1 MVVSE
6 LAKSKCKAPK
16 SSFFSKTL
24 IASVLACVISSG
36 VSTPSYAV
44 ELMDAYVQY
53 SQATEE
59 WCYNNGFHFSKD
71 NFVFNADVNDNIR
84 NYFKEKYNDPDVE
97 VNLNYMFFDDNN
109 NVCFGGSL
117 YSRNR
122 TKYKSD
128 SMTGGYSGEFIISFD
143 ELMEMGSAKGLF
155 ANAYSNQYLSNYS
168 SVNHGVRALAKGN
181 NSVALGTDAVVNE
194 DSSNSVA
201 LGSGSIANT
210 PNVISVGND
219 DLRRRI
225 VNVANGVA
233 DSDVA
238 TVGQLNRAIKN
249 SVDIS
254 NMGTGNS
261 VEKIN
266 NPIVIG
272 RNNTVNNTYQGAQ
285 IAGDYE
291 GSVLIGNN
299 ISATPENGT
308 GRYGSNDLFEI
319 INNSDGTV
327 NVPKKF
333 EKVAYAVGIGDG
345 VKIGDMDTVAIGSN
359 AKATSK
365 SATAVGHGADASSE
379 RSVALGM
386 SAKAS
391 GLMSSALG
399 WGANASDLGT
409 TAIGTKSKAKGDFD
423 VAVGYDSTISS
434 TKGYNTAIGY
444 KSTIKESS
452 TQDAIALGSRSNVS
466 KSNAVAIGT
475 YSNVQGNNG
484 VALGQRSLV
493 KSNSSVAIGSNS
505 VASDDNVVSFGRG
518 INDPLLTE
526 SQINYRYSR
535 DGDELVLTEEEVV
548 IANQMIGTPE
558 EYKRRLIHVA
568 DGINDSDVA
577 TVGQLNAAIA
587 DISSSGN
594 IIGSNNTVSDVSDVV
609 IHGDNNTV
617 SNPASFYGY
626 TDGNVADG
634 VLKNVVLIGNN
645 SSASVTNVSSP
656 RATRNIY
663 SDSIGIGI
671 DSDGNMSQVP
681 IEYNRIENVVGIG
694 NDVKIADS
702 DTVAIG
708 HSAKALGHYG
718 TAIGGYS
725 EASYE
730 GGVAVGYA
738 AKSSS
743 LNTTALGLSA
753 KAESSYATALGSVTS
768 AMNQATAIGYGSK
781 ATARGDLVAGYTA
794 RTTTNSEN
802 SVVLG
807 SSASGSNKNVV
818 ATGYLSKA
826 NGLNSVAL
834 GSGATA
840 NNTASIAVGSDS
852 IAKEDNVVSFGH
864 DAGDKHIIIEEYHE
878 AGYTGYLTDEVSYDS
893 DLNRRL
899 THIADGI
906 NDNDAATVGQINAL
920 LQGSTGSYN
929 NTNYVGINSTGGS
942 NVNGEEAI
950 GADAVAIGKDAAG
963 VNRDTTAV
971 GSHAWAVASGSVAL
985 GADSIATSSD
995 EVSVGHQGGSY
1006 EYMNGNVGHGS
1017 SYGASDGGDGSLY
1030 RRVTNVKDGVGDHDA
1045 VTVGQMNHVVADFAT
1060 SDSLDT
1066 KANIDLDNISD
1077 NGVNV
1082 VSAIA
1087 QRSTKVIAGQNTNV
1101 TVGDNNG
1108 TVTYAVNVATN
1119 GAIAEGNEGIVT
1131 GGAIYDALQNVSANT
1146 GEITPYTAGD
1156 GIAISNT
1163 KQISVVKDGEVE
1175 HGNTGLVTGG
1185 QVYDKLS
1192 AYNENLTDILDGVV
1206 SNIENDLD
1214 TKAKR
1219 NLSNLDNSGKNV
1231 IRSLV
1236 QNSIQLNAGQNTNL
1250 TVTASDGKLNYT
1262 IDTVATGEVANNN
1275 IGLMSGGAVYNEVR
1289 PTNGNYIANNKTVAE
1304 NLTVL
1309 DTSIKN
1315 VSDRVDVLGGTIA
1328 DTTVVRY
1335 DSNTKDKLT
1344 LNGTQ
1349 GTTLTNLKNGAVT
1362 ASSTDAVTGSQLYS
1376 VKRSVD
1382 DHTTAINTLQGNITE
1397 NANAISSLDGRVTSM
1412 EDMVTHAFNAT
1423 EELQTTV
1430 GGLETTVGN
1439 MQTTVNEMQDTVSG
1453 LTTDVNNVKSAVT
1466 DLEGDFTTIQE
1477 NVSDLQNGLGSVQND
1492 VSDVKETLET
1502 VQADTTQIKENVTSL
1517 QSNVDTLQQDLE
1529 TKANADGSN
1538 IDVAKFI
1545 EKMKAEENG
1554 IVMKDDLHAET
1565 RVEEDGNFVKKINS
1579 LQDNLLALDNGM
1591 SDLRNSIPKETH
1603 GMSVN
1608 FKNTNDANYNGSGAI
1623 GDNALAVGPNAEA
1636 SGEDAIAIGHGSKAS
1651 GLQSIA
1657 VGTGNEVSGNHSGA
1671 FGDPNDVSGD
1681 NSYVIGNDNTVS
1693 GDNTFV
1699 LGNNVTNAT
1708 GSNSV
1713 VLGANSDGSQD
1724 NVVSVGKEGA
1734 ERKIIHVAEGSIEK
1748 DSTDAVTGGQLYDV
1762 KEDFR
1767 NAQGI
1772 DTDKWAN
1779 ALGTGTVSEGDSDLV
1794 TGGTVYDAIKDLQI
1808 VKDIVVPDFSSGNI
1822 QIAGS
1827 PAYDMID
1834 TINVSKSDG
1843 SGRVITGVV
1852 ANPEDVTSVANVG
1865 YVNAV
1870 GQTIVNGVNNV
1881 IHEVDIKA
1889 NKIGASAAAIAS
1901 LEAPPMDG
1909 DEKWAFSASVGH
1921 YRGETAGAVGAY
1933 YRPQDNIM
1941 LNVKGA
1947 VGNGEDMIGGGV
1959 GIALQ
1964 RGNSAGLTKA
1974 SLAKAVNSQARVI
1987 EEMKAEREAD
1997 KAEIAELK
2005 AMVQQLTERQEQ
2017 TEQRNAQ

>member
-1 MVVSE
+1 MNKIYKVVWSKAKNCHVVVSE
-6 LAKSKCKAPK
+6 LAKSHTKAPK
-16 SSFFSKTL
+16 SGIISKTVV
-24 IASVLACVISSG
+24 AGVLACVLSG
-36 VSTPSYAV
+36 A
-44 ELMDAYVQY
+44 
-53 SQATEE
+53 
-59 WCYNNGFHFSKD
+59 
-71 NFVFNADVNDNIR
+71 FVFSAFAEGDASKISADSTETVTGADIYAYLHQPQVFLGTGTSNLTIPSGSNAYNFSIGKDIDNQGALSVAIGYGSKAYGTSSLAI
-84 NYFKEKYNDPDVE
+84 N
-97 VNLNYMFFDDNN
+97 
-109 NVCFGGSL
+109 GGTAGDL
-117 YSRNR
+117 VHQ
-122 TKYKSD
+122 
-128 SMTGGYSGEFIISFD
+128 GGT
-143 ELMEMGSAKGLF
+143 
-155 ANAYSNQYLSNYS
+155 ANAYNGQIAIGSSSIADGNYAIAIGS
-168 SVNHGVRALAKGN
+168 GSKANGVGSVGLGRWAYAKGSGSVAVGDN
-181 NSVALGTDAVVNE
+181 IKANTADSVAIGKRSEVNGYQSTSLGSAAKTSGFASVALGFGSSDEGLNNVVSVGARYNPETGGYLYRDDGGIDIIPAPISGGGSGNGQIAGDDPYANIIISRRIINMADGVDDTDA
-194 DSSNSVA
+194 
-201 LGSGSIANT
+201 
-210 PNVISVGND
+210 
-219 DLRRRI
+219 
-225 VNVANGVA
+225 
-233 DSDVA
+233 A
-238 TVGQLNRAIKN
+238 TVGQVRTM
-249 SVDIS
+249 IS
-254 NMGTGNS
+254 NAGGSGSSTNYVGVNGVGSTDSNYTGA
-261 VEKIN
+261 
-266 NPIVIG
+266 G
-272 RNNTVNNTYQGAQ
+272 AGGAQ
-285 IAGDYE
+285 AI
-291 GSVLIGNN
+291 
-299 ISATPENGT
+299 
-308 GRYGSNDLFEI
+308 
-319 INNSDGTV
+319 
-327 NVPKKF
+327 
-333 EKVAYAVGIGDG
+333 
-345 VKIGDMDTVAIGSN
+345 AIGSKASSATYGGLAIGAG
-359 AKATSK
+359 AKANEIYSTAMGAESVSGGQGAVALGLK
-365 SATAVGHGADASSE
+365 AKANGNYNTALGTKTDVKNGEYNVALGYGAKVGPLLGNAIVSSATSLGAVAQAEGN

-386 SAKAS
+386 GSYSKGTSSVGLGENTKVYAK
-391 GLMSSALG
+391 
-399 WGANASDLGT
+399 N
-409 TAIGTKSKAKGDFD
+409 
-423 VAVGYDSTISS
+423 
-434 TKGYNTAIGY
+434 
-444 KSTIKESS
+444 
-452 TQDAIALGSRSNVS
+452 
-466 KSNAVAIGT
+466 
-475 YSNVQGNNG
+475 
-484 VALGQRSLV
+484 
-493 KSNSSVAIGSNS
+493 SVAIGASSMVRSNQE
-505 VASDDNVVSFGRG
+505 DVVSFGYDAG
-518 INDPLLTE
+518 TLPGGVNPGSVTYVDENGVLMEIMSSDTIINQDPPE
-526 SQINYRYSR
+526 
-535 DGDELVLTEEEVV
+535 
-548 IANQMIGTPE
+548 E

-568 DGINDSDVA
+568 DGIDDSDVA

-663 SDSIGIGI
+663 SDSIGIGV

-753 KAESSYATALGSVTS
+753 KAESSYATALGAVTS
-768 AMNQATAIGYGSK
+768 ATNQATAIGYGSK

-840 NNTASIAVGSDS
+840 NNTDSIAVGSDS

-906 NDNDAATVGQINAL
+906 NDNDAATVGQM
-920 LQGSTGSYN
+920 
-929 NTNYVGINSTGGS
+929 
-942 NVNGEEAI
+942 
-950 GADAVAIGKDAAG
+950 
-963 VNRDTTAV
+963 NR
-971 GSHAWAVASGSVAL
+971 
-985 GADSIATSSD
+985 
-995 EVSVGHQGGSY
+995 
-1006 EYMNGNVGHGS
+1006 
-1017 SYGASDGGDGSLY
+1017 
-1030 RRVTNVKDGVGDHDA
+1030 
-1045 VTVGQMNHVVADFAT
+1045 VVADFAT

-1101 TVGDNNG
+1101 TVGDDNG
-1108 TVTYAVNVATN
+1108 TVTYAVNLATN

-1131 GGAIYDALQNVSANT
+1131 GGAIYDALQNVSANI

-1156 GIAISNT
+1156 SIAISNT

-1175 HGNTGLVTGG
+1175 HGNIGLVTGG

-1192 AYNENLTDILDGVV
+1192 AYNENLTDMLDGAI
-1206 SNIENDLD
+1206 SSIEDDLG
-1214 TKAKR
+1214 TKAKS

-1231 IRSLV
+1231 IRGLAQQSVKVVPGENTGVTISSENGALTYAVDVHGLGTVSENNTGLV
-1236 QNSIQLNAGQNTNL
+1236 
-1250 TVTASDGKLNYT
+1250 
-1262 IDTVATGEVANNN
+1262 TG
-1275 IGLMSGGAVYNEVR
+1275 GTLYNEVR
-1289 PTNGNYIANNKTVAE
+1289 PANGNYIANNKTVAE

-1315 VSDRVDVLGGTIA
+1315 VSDRVDALGGTIA

-1382 DHTTAINTLQGNITE
+1382 DHTTAINTLQGNVTE

-1412 EDMVTHAFNAT
+1412 EDMVTNAFNAT

-1453 LTTDVNNVKSAVT
+1453 LATDVNNVKSAVT
-1466 DLEGDFTTIQE
+1466 DLEGDFTVMQE

-1492 VSDVKETLET
+1492 VSDVKETLGT
-1502 VQADTTQIKENVTSL
+1502 VQADTTQIKENVTAL
-1517 QSNVDTLQQDLE
+1517 QSNVSTLQQDVE

-1545 EKMKAEENG
+1545 EKMKVEENG
-1554 IVMKDDLHAET
+1554 IVTKDDLHAET
-1565 RVEEDGNFVKKINS
+1565 RVEEDGFFVKKVNS

-1591 SDLRNSIPKETH
+1591 SDLRNSIPKEMH

-1693 GDNTFV
+1693 GNNTFV

-1708 GSNSV
+1708 GNNSV
-1713 VLGANSDGSQD
+1713 VLGADSDGSQD

-1734 ERKIIHVAEGSIEK
+1734 ERKIVHVAEGSIEK
-1748 DSTDAVTGGQLYDV
+1748 DSTDAVTGGQLYDIR
-1762 KEDFR
+1762 EDFR

-1779 ALGTGTVSEGDSDLV
+1779 ALGTGTVSEGDNDLV
-1794 TGGTVYDAIKDLQI
+1794 TGGTVYDAIKDLQT

-1852 ANPEDVTSVANVG
+1852 TNPEDVTSAANVG

-1870 GQTIVNGVNNV
+1870 GQTIVNGVNNA
-1881 IHEVDIKA
+1881 IYEVDTKA
-1889 NKIGASAAAIAS
+1889 NKIGASAAAMAS

-2005 AMVQQLTERQEQ
+2005 AMVQQLAERQAQ